1 MNVGPTDIKF
11 LTYNFNTILY
21 YYTCKSFITNIFV
34 DNVVMQLS
42 MESQWSQMP
51 IKMVSFLCL
60 VNSSNG
66 VARDKIFES
75 RGTEQQP
82 LQKLSIFLITAAVI
96 LIQ

>member
-1 MNVGPTDIKF
+1 MQIF
-11 LTYNFNTILY
+11 YNKYFCRQCSNATFNG
-21 YYTCKSFITNIFV
+21 KP
-34 DNVVMQLS
+34 VVADAYQ
-42 MESQWSQMP
+42 
-51 IKMVSFLCL
+51 KVSFLCL

>member
-1 MNVGPTDIKF
+1 MQIFYNKYFCRQCSNATFNGKPVVTDAYQK
-11 LTYNFNTILY
+11 
-21 YYTCKSFITNIFV
+21 
-34 DNVVMQLS
+34 
-42 MESQWSQMP
+42 
-51 IKMVSFLCL
+51 VSFLCL

-66 VARDKIFES
+66 VARDKIFGS

>member
-1 MNVGPTDIKF
+1 MQIFYNKYFCRQCSNATFNGKPVVTDAYQK
-11 LTYNFNTILY
+11 
-21 YYTCKSFITNIFV
+21 
-34 DNVVMQLS
+34 
-42 MESQWSQMP
+42 
-51 IKMVSFLCL
+51 VSFLCL

>member
-1 MNVGPTDIKF
+1 MQIF
-11 LTYNFNTILY
+11 YNKYFCRQCSNATFNG
-21 YYTCKSFITNIFV
+21 KP
-34 DNVVMQLS
+34 VVTGAYQ
-42 MESQWSQMP
+42 
-51 IKMVSFLCL
+51 KVSFLCL

>member
-1 MNVGPTDIKF
+1 MQIFYNKYFCRQCSNATFNGKPVVTDAYQK
-11 LTYNFNTILY
+11 
-21 YYTCKSFITNIFV
+21 
-34 DNVVMQLS
+34 
-42 MESQWSQMP
+42 
-51 IKMVSFLCL
+51 VSFLCFKL

>member
-1 MNVGPTDIKF
+1 MQIFYNKYFCRQCSNATFNGKPVDTDAYQK
-11 LTYNFNTILY
+11 
-21 YYTCKSFITNIFV
+21 
-34 DNVVMQLS
+34 
-42 MESQWSQMP
+42 
-51 IKMVSFLCL
+51 VSFLCL

>member
-1 MNVGPTDIKF
+1 MQIFYNKYFCRQCSNATFNGKPVVTDAYQK
-11 LTYNFNTILY
+11 
-21 YYTCKSFITNIFV
+21 
-34 DNVVMQLS
+34 
-42 MESQWSQMP
+42 
-51 IKMVSFLCL
+51 VSFLCL

-75 RGTEQQP
+75 RGTEQQS

>member
-1 MNVGPTDIKF
+1 MQIFYNKYFCRQCSNATFNGKPVVTDAYQK
-11 LTYNFNTILY
+11 
-21 YYTCKSFITNIFV
+21 
-34 DNVVMQLS
+34 
-42 MESQWSQMP
+42 
-51 IKMVSFLCL
+51 VSILCL